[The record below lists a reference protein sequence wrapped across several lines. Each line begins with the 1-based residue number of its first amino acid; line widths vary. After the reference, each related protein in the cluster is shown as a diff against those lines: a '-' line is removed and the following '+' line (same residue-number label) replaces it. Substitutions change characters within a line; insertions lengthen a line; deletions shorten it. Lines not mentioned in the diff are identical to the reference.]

1 MRFRFLSIRTSLREK
16 SPAKAGQS
24 VKLRALLEGPF
35 LIRINED
42 AFAYHYPS
50 LLNAFLILER
60 ENKH

>member
-1 MRFRFLSIRTSLREK
+1 MRFGFLSIRTSLREK

-24 VKLRALLEGPF
+24 VKLGGLYWKDR

-50 LLNAFLILER
+50 LLNTFLILER
-60 ENKH
+60 ENQH